1 MDAGHTPSLQGRAD
15 TMGRRGCKIEEEGGS
30 CAGSCCALGP
40 RIRFGWTT
48 APRRVCTRGTL
59 TFARVTRA
67 RQKHLCPVSSQSK
80 VNHLQLLR
88 LAGLHLP
95 LGANEVF
102 GAPHLVGNL
111 DRNGSYYVPTQC
123 STQYV
128 RRKETNIHMA
138 IIAGSGLENAV
149 MRRSSGRLPALI
161 TTSC

>member
-1 MDAGHTPSLQGRAD
+1 MRRLMLCLGAKDSIWLDHSASASLHQGDADFR
-15 TMGRRGCKIEEEGGS
+15 K
-30 CAGSCCALGP
+30 
-40 RIRFGWTT
+40 
-48 APRRVCTRGTL
+48 
-59 TFARVTRA
+59 VTQA